1 MSSGD
6 ESDEDEQRFRDL
18 CLAVNMDKP
27 TMESAWRSYENA
39 KENYTLEGDCLHW
52 LTCTLYSACRT
63 NLSSVKTIA
72 GKTAPSNCISLTK
85 LLREAKLSFIS
96 FLKKMDKWLQM
107 NQNDPLSSHVSALER
122 SFHVSTVVF
131 KKYQVVF
138 KYVFLDPDDSKYQ
151 RPVRGSAKNPSR
163 PRRNRQYRKLVCNP
177 HDVFNFCWT
186 LFVHYSATEFR
197 SISDEIVLS
206 YQLLLS
212 AINLCYN
219 NALNCSVDHRAQL
232 LNPKF
237 PGLPAD
243 WSTRTE
249 PLTQNQDIIALLVE
263 QQPGT
268 GQLDEK
274 FLIETRVVNVHNWG
288 KHVNSLLESEYI
300 LTCLVLFDLFLTNS
314 SAISKLYEEYVITEG
329 DFDERVF
336 LHDEVDSE
344 LGTPIKCPPP
354 AQTNL
359 KQEVAEHLAKTNS
372 MVQKT
377 PLTNREYLHGKGHN
391 SSLNGSLTPVS
402 STCHDVMKLKKLL
415 QSKTDGPSE
424 KLAAIFRECTE
435 DPSEEVKKRTDRLRE
450 IIKKKYMERGGKGG
464 GIPAGTPAIAEQRA
478 TMATVLYYHILEGSM
493 IQEKKRLNGKS
504 DLSELLKRDDFHT
517 LLFACCVEIVL
528 CSYKAERMFP
538 WILSALDLSPYY
550 FYKVIELV
558 IRAEDGLWGPC
569 IKHLNHIEE
578 QILES
583 LAWKSDSTLWQVLG
597 NGESPAPLCEEHIE
611 PSSADKST
619 GVNKGLLGPG
629 TPKSPPTHPR
639 VKAVSEGEIGNLRKF
654 GKLDILKTE
663 PGTARDRF
671 SSPSPGSAKRRLF
684 VKDHLSSTPGTLE
697 LLASGFMVAVL
708 VKILEG
714 YNVRVCQLSKQTKTF
729 MNQQKVVSM
738 DVPNSPGAKTY
749 VVQQT
754 SPETK
759 SKTFLSFALKF
770 CAIFRAT
777 LLKCSYT
784 NGSNH
789 ADNVKPRKTGSLALF
804 FRKVYHLASVRL
816 RHLCEQLVIPPDLR
830 AKIWTCFE
838 YSVSKHAYSLMR
850 DRHIDQ
856 MLMCAVYVIAKITQ
870 HDHSFQEIMRCY
882 RSQPQATSNVYRN
895 VLIHRSSSPRLI
907 PAQPPSRSMRSNSTI
922 PRSDPSS
929 PLPGSTGGGD
939 GERDDLIQFY
949 NKVYVPV
956 MREYVKKFN
965 SGDVSHV
972 SMNRFPLSP
981 MPRPRIL
988 PQSPRKVTDNIYI
1001 SPLKNPS
1008 LLMATN
1014 TDRHLDY
1021 NFHRSPAKRL
1031 RDINSMMQR
1040 HAPTLNGKRTL
1051 EFSKDEDGSEPKR
1064 ANVSRRVQLMQ
1075 RERSLP
1081 N

>member
-186 LFVHYSATEFR
+186 LFVHARATEFR

-288 KHVNSLLESEYI
+288 KHVNSLLESEG
-300 LTCLVLFDLFLTNS
+300 LGLSGEQNSLFSPQNFETNS

-450 IIKKKYMERGGKGG
+450 IIKKKYMERGGKACC
-464 GIPAGTPAIAEQRA
+464 ILTAIAEQRA

-597 NGESPAPLCEEHIE
+597 NGESPAPLCEEVNHSQHIE

-619 GVNKGLLGPG
+619 G
-629 TPKSPPTHPR
+629 SPPTHPR

-654 GKLDILKTE
+654 GKTE

-684 VKDHLSSTPGTLE
+684 VKDHLSSTPGTLTPE
-697 LLASGFMVAVL
+697 LLFSMVAVL

-729 MNQQKVVSM
+729 MFSLFKILLNQQKVVSM

-754 SPETK
+754 SPGEYLYLEYVAYQCMPLVYMLVYRDKKWGHGTPENPNVTPIAEQTCCYLGGK
-759 SKTFLSFALKF
+759 PITVVSVA
-770 CAIFRAT
+770 
-777 LLKCSYT
+777 
-784 NGSNH
+784 NH

-965 SGDVSHV
+965 SGDVSHLEV
-972 SMNRFPLSP
+972 PLSP

-1001 SPLKNPS
+1001 SPLKNP
-1008 LLMATN
+1008 MATN

-1031 RDINSMMQR
+1031 RDINSMMQ
-1040 HAPTLNGKRTL
+1040 
-1051 EFSKDEDGSEPKR
+1051 
-1064 ANVSRRVQLMQ
+1064 
-1075 RERSLP
+1075 
-1081 N
+1081 

>member
-107 NQNDPLSSHVSALER
+107 NPDDPLSSHVSALER
-122 SFHVSTVVF
+122 SFRVSTVVF

-186 LFVHYSATEFR
+186 LFVHARVTEFR

-219 NALNCSVDHRAQL
+219 NALNCSVEHRTQL

-274 FLIETRVVNVHNWG
+274 FLIETRVVNIHNWG
-288 KHVNSLLESEYI
+288 KHVNSLLESEGLG
-300 LTCLVLFDLFLTNS
+300 LTGEQNSLFSPQNFETNS

-377 PLTNREYLHGKGHN
+377 PLTNREYLYGKGHN

-415 QSKTDGPSE
+415 QSKIDGPSE
-424 KLAAIFRECTE
+424 KLAAVFRDCTE
-435 DPSEEVKKRTDRLRE
+435 DPGEEVKQRTDRLRE

-478 TMATVLYYHILEGSM
+478 TMSTVLYYHILEGSM

-597 NGESPAPLCEEHIE
+597 NGESPAPLCEEVNHSQHIE

-654 GKLDILKTE
+654 E

-684 VKDHLSSTPGTLE
+684 VKDHSSPTPGTL
-697 LLASGFMVAVL
+697 
-708 VKILEG
+708 
-714 YNVRVCQLSKQTKTF
+714 
-729 MNQQKVVSM
+729 KVVSM

-754 SPETK
+754 SPGGKPITVV
-759 SKTFLSFALKF
+759 SVA
-770 CAIFRAT
+770 
-777 LLKCSYT
+777 
-784 NGSNH
+784 NH
-789 ADNVKPRKTGSLALF
+789 AENVKPRKTGSLALF

-965 SGDVSHV
+965 SGDVSHLEV
-972 SMNRFPLSP
+972 PLSP

-1040 HAPTLNGKRTL
+1040 HAPALNGKRTL
-1051 EFSKDEDGSEPKR
+1051 EFSKDEDGTEPKR